1 MSSGVVVQ
9 FNYTSRTD
17 RFYKINKMKGLIVMG
32 ESLGKLV
39 EQMFEL
45 RKEKEAI
52 KQREREINKLLDELS
67 MKAIQMM
74 ETQGIDSLRVPSGTV
89 TRSVALYPS
98 VADKQAFINFC
109 VANDRP
115 DLMVVS
121 ANRGTF
127 KEYFEQYNEYPDGLD
142 AYEKATL
149 NFRRAR

>member
-1 MSSGVVVQ
+1 MS
-9 FNYTSRTD
+9 
-17 RFYKINKMKGLIVMG
+17 

-39 EQMFEL
+39 EQMFAL
-45 RKEKEAI
+45 REEKEAL
-52 KQREREINKLLDELS
+52 KQREREINILLDELS
-67 MKAIQMM
+67 MKAIRMM
-74 ETQGIDSLRVPSGTV
+74 EMQGIDSLRVPSGTV

-98 VADKQAFINFC
+98 VVDKQAFINFC
-109 VANDRP
+109 VENNRT